1 MKIYKNQSFKCI
13 KNFIKNGYNKRIKL
27 GTICISLSLITL
39 MSGCIKKNSNEETTT
54 EIVTINTPDVTVKF
68 EETKEIVE
76 TTIESYEQTPITTN
90 ETIQTTEFTTQ
101 NIESI
106 VKEVI
111 ANDISSNKIF
121 VNHEE
126 FKISDELL
134 NKIQSQI
141 KKYPNKSAFYVV
153 TLDGSLSFGYNIDQ
167 QFHAASS
174 VKAPYVLY
182 CLKEIENGNGSLDE
196 IMTYEKKH
204 YEGKS
209 GVIQYSKFGTEYTLK
224 DIIYYT
230 IHESDNAGFYMLHDR
245 FPKAGYNEM
254 LEELGLSKMKLTGS
268 MKFGMITPREMLTI
282 WNEIYN
288 YSNKSELGAYYLEL
302 LKGAK
307 YNFIKDE
314 LKQTLGTDCEI
325 AHKSGF
331 NAKGRHDVAI
341 VFSDEPYFITVMT
354 DNPGENSNS
363 AHIMAM
369 AKLLNEVI
377 NEYQIYLT
385 NVNEVNMQK

>member
-1 MKIYKNQSFKCI
+1 MKLYKDKCFKII
-13 KNFIKNGYNKRIKL
+13 KNFTNKGHKKRILL
-27 GTICISLSLITL
+27 GSICISLSLLTIL
-39 MSGCIKKNSNEETTT
+39 SGCIKKAKASESFEHEIIISENKTNLEIPNETTVEIIKETSEPIFYEKETPCET
-54 EIVTINTPDVTVKF
+54 EAIPSPELLINADNFGKTIG
-68 EETKEIVE
+68 
-76 TTIESYEQTPITTN
+76 
-90 ETIQTTEFTTQ
+90 
-101 NIESI
+101 
-106 VKEVI
+106 
-111 ANDISSNKIF
+111 

-134 NKIQSQI
+134 TQI
-141 KKYPNKSAFYVV
+141 KKQINNYPNKSAFYVV
-153 TLDGSLSFGYNIDQ
+153 TLDGNLSFGYNINE

-196 IMTYEKKH
+196 MMSYQKKH
-204 YEGKS
+204 QEGKS
-209 GVIQYSKFGTEYTLK
+209 GTIQYSKFGTEYSLN

-245 FPKAGYNEM
+245 FPKSGYNEM

-268 MKFGMITPREMLTI
+268 MKFGMITPKEMLTL

-288 YSNKSELGAYYLEL
+288 YSQESELGSYYLDL

-314 LKQTLGTDCEI
+314 LKKTMPDCEI

-341 VFSDEPYFITVMT
+341 VFGETPYFITVMT

-363 AHIMAM
+363 KHIMAM

-377 NEYQIYLT
+377 NEYNIYLT
-385 NVNEVNMQK
+385 NKVNMQK